1 MGGWRAEFWHAAILA
16 GGIAIGLVFALAVT
30 GIGFAIFDS
39 LSAKR
44 RQRRRIL
51 RAAGRCR
58 WCNYSGDLAQV
69 ALHEAQDHAE
79 RSG

>member
-1 MGGWRAEFWHAAILA
+1 MLQLAVDALAGYGLLSLAATGILVLILCIDWRKWRA
-16 GGIAIGLVFALAVT
+16 
-30 GIGFAIFDS
+30 
-39 LSAKR
+39 K
-44 RQRRRIL
+44 RRIL